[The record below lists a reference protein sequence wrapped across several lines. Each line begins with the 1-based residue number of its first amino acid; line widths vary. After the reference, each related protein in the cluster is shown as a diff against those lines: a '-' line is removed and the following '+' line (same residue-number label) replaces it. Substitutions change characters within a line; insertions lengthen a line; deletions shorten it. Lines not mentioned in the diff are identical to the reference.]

1 MPTPRVLWQE
11 RGYDLSRL
19 HKQTTHLIT
28 TLHEAGVQTL
38 VIGDVRDIRQGN
50 DVGSTNNQKIHQ
62 WSHGSV
68 RFKLTYKAER
78 LGMEV
83 FLQEESFTSRTC
95 PHCQYVRSK
104 VAGRVFRCPKCGW
117 TYHRDGVGSINI
129 RRKYLGQF
137 PVVGVM
143 APPTGLRFRPQTRV
157 ARSQER
163 EASPL

>member
-1 MPTPRVLWQE
+1 MLVSRQREPFTRGLDLFFFTPIMMPLRSDTGYMPIQI
-11 RGYDLSRL
+11 RG
-19 HKQTTHLIT
+19 I
-28 TLHEAGVQTL
+28 
-38 VIGDVRDIRQGN
+38 DVSASLLTGRSLRD
-50 DVGSTNNQKIHQ
+50 
-62 WSHGSV
+62 
-68 RFKLTYKAER
+68 
-78 LGMEV
+78 
-83 FLQEESFTSRTC
+83 SRTC

-163 EASPL
+163 EAAPL